1 MLSYCY
7 TAETFRHIH
16 RVTHT
21 VWMREHNRIAGHL
34 ALMNPQWNDER
45 LYQEARKIVGAE
57 IQHITYNEWLPL
69 ILGELAVDKAA
80 SHSFSDSSGLVTN
93 SILF

>member
-1 MLSYCY
+1 
-7 TAETFRHIH
+7 
-16 RVTHT
+16 
-21 VWMREHNRIAGHL
+21 MREHNRIAGHL

-80 SHSFSDSSGLVTN
+80 ILTHFLIHSIWSVELAAKKVHVN
-93 SILF
+93 LLFNIECINFEIFL